1 MGLHGIAPAAMATEC
16 RYDDRAA
23 LAVGVATRIA
33 VALEAALE
41 QRERASLVVP
51 GGTTP
56 GPVFDE
62 LALTPIAWSHV
73 DVTLSDERWLP
84 ADHAESN
91 ERLVRHRLLHARA
104 ASAHFGGLYRR
115 RPKPSDAAAE
125 IEAALDKMARP
136 FDVVLLG
143 MGGDGH
149 FASLFPGRPELP
161 AGLDR
166 SSPAQVIALDAP
178 ANGHPR
184 VSLSLSA
191 ILNAELILVLFQGME
206 KHAVLETAKT
216 PGSALELPIRALLN
230 QDAAPVE
237 VHWAS

>member
-1 MGLHGIAPAAMATEC
+1 MRPQGMGPATMATEC

-23 LAVGVATRIA
+23 LAVGVATRVA

-41 QRERASLVVP
+41 HRERASLVVP

-56 GPVFDE
+56 GPIFDE

-73 DVTLSDERWLP
+73 DVTLSDERWVP

-104 ASAHFGGLYRR
+104 ASAHLIGLHRP
-115 RPKPSDAAAE
+115 RPKPSDALPE
-125 IEAALDKMARP
+125 IEATLGKIGRP

-143 MGGDGH
+143 MGSDGH
-149 FASLFPGRPELP
+149 FASLFPGRQELQ

-166 SSPAQVIALDAP
+166 TNSAQVIALDAP

-191 ILNAELILVLFQGME
+191 ILNAQLILVLFQGME
-206 KHAVLETAKT
+206 KHAVLESAKT
-216 PGSALELPIRALLN
+216 PESALDLPIRALLN
-230 QDAAPVE
+230 QDVAPVE

>member
-1 MGLHGIAPAAMATEC
+1 MRPGPAAMVTEC

-23 LAVGVATRIA
+23 LAVGVAARIA
-33 VALEAALE
+33 MMLEAALE
-41 QRERASLVVP
+41 RRERASLVVP

-56 GPVFDE
+56 GPIFDE

-73 DVTLSDERWLP
+73 DVTLSDERWVP
-84 ADHAESN
+84 VDHAESN

-104 ASAHFGGLYRR
+104 ASAHLIGLHRAH
-115 RPKPSDAAAE
+115 PKPSDALSE
-125 IEAALDKMARP
+125 VEADLNKMARP

-149 FASLFPGRPELP
+149 FASLFPGRPELQV
-161 AGLDR
+161 GLDR
-166 SSPAQVIALDAP
+166 STRTKIIALDAP
-178 ANGHPR
+178 ANGRPR
-184 VSLSLSA
+184 LSLGLSA
-191 ILNAELILVLFQGME
+191 ILNARLILVLFQGMD